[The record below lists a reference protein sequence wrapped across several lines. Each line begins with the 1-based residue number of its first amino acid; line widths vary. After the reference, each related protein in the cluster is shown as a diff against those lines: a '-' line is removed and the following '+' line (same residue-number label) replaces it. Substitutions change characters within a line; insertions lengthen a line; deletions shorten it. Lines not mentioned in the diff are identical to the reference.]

1 MTKRKYNA
9 ILWCDKTPN
18 GYWSIGMESPEGT
31 FQRKTY
37 VGYSRS
43 DAIRKAK
50 QEGIDKK
57 NFFNQS
63 KPVR

>member
-9 ILWCDKTPN
+9 ILWCNKTPN
-18 GYWSIGMESPEGT
+18 GYWSIGMESPAGT
-31 FQRKTY
+31 FRQKTY
-37 VGYSRS
+37 IGYSRA

-50 QEGIDKK
+50 REDVDK
-57 NFFNQS
+57 NHFCNQS

>member
-1 MTKRKYNA
+1 
-9 ILWCDKTPN
+9 
-18 GYWSIGMESPEGT
+18 MESPEGT

-50 QEGIDKK
+50 REDIDKK